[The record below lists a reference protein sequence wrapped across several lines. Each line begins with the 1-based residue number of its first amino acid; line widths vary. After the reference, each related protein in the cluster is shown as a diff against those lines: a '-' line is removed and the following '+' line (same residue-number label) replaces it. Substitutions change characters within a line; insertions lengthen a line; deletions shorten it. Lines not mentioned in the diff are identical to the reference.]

1 MTGKDRIIL
10 QKINGYIDD
19 VKQYIEG
26 YSFEDFM
33 ADKKTISACAFS
45 VTQIS
50 EPSTM
55 LVTCRTT
62 GSASDV
68 ATTKVKSS

>member
-10 QKINGYIDD
+10 QKINGYIDY

-45 VTQIS
+45 VTQIG
-50 EPSTM
+50 ELAVDNAGHLPYHRF
-55 LVTCRTT
+55 CF
-62 GSASDV
+62 
-68 ATTKVKSS
+68 